1 MAALL
6 QVKGMTTGYGSQPV
20 IHSLDLEVAA
30 GEIVALLG
38 ANGAGKTTT
47 LLALSGE
54 LPLMDGEVLLDGVRE
69 TRPLH
74 RRARQGLAYV
84 TEERSV
90 FKTLSLMDNLRCGGV
105 RADDVLALFPELERR
120 MHVRGGLLSGGEQQM
135 LTLGRA
141 LARKPHLLL
150 ADELSL
156 GLAPLVVQRLLAAVR
171 AAADRDGC
179 GVLLVEQHVR
189 KALEYAD
196 RVYVLARGRLQL
208 AVPVA
213 EARERIADIEQ
224 TYLSERSLAV
234 DTNGGTAPAGAAAA
248 PPPESTSSDGNS
260 PATP

>member
-1 MAALL
+1 M
-6 QVKGMTTGYGSQPV
+6 
-20 IHSLDLEVAA
+20 E
-30 GEIVALLG
+30 
-38 ANGAGKTTT
+38 
-47 LLALSGE
+47 
-54 LPLMDGEVLLDGVRE
+54 GEVLFDGVRE
-69 TRPLH
+69 TRPLY
-74 RRARQGLAYV
+74 RRARRGLAYV

-90 FKTLSLMDNLRCGGV
+90 FKSLSLMDNLRCGGV

-120 MHVRGGLLSGGEQQM
+120 LQVRGGLLSGGEQQM

-141 LARKPHLLL
+141 LARKPRLLL

-208 AVPVA
+208 SVPVE
-213 EARERIADIEQ
+213 EARARIADIEQ
-224 TYLSERSLAV
+224 TYLSERSLAEN
-234 DTNGGTAPAGAAAA
+234 DEPGAAPAAANGG
-248 PPPESTSSDGNS
+248 PPTPDATSSDGNS
-260 PATP
+260 PVTP

>member
-1 MAALL
+1 MLL
-6 QVKGMTTGYGSQPV
+6 SVEGMTTGYGSQPV
-20 IHSLDLEVAA
+20 IHSLDLEVDA

-54 LPLMDGEVLLDGVRE
+54 LPLMDGQVLMDGVRE

-90 FKTLSLMDNLRCGGV
+90 FRSLSLMDNLRCGGV
-105 RADDVLALFPELERR
+105 RPDDVLALFPELERR
-120 MHVRGGLLSGGEQQM
+120 MRVKGGLLSGGEQQM

-141 LARKPHLLL
+141 LARKPRLLL

-156 GLAPLVVQRLLAAVR
+156 GLAPLVVQRLLTAVR

-213 EARERIADIEQ
+213 EARARISDIEQ
-224 TYLSERSLAV
+224 TYLSERALA
-234 DTNGGTAPAGAAAA
+234 DNDLPEAPAA
-248 PPPESTSSDGNS
+248 PAVPAGPPSDSTALDGNS
-260 PATP
+260 PVKP